1 MNFISLGGKAVL
13 NLDSVASVTWE
24 GKGRQ
29 LVAIVKFLVP
39 SSKGQGDKGQL
50 AYERF
55 TGDAAHAL
63 QQLLERESSAVG
75 VQDTN
80 RMTSGTVPVASRTN
94 NRITPESLDMLVS
107 GRVKKKAWYYVKV
120 KVRGY
125 LLAMVNMKGS
135 CSMRTFDAETGRFL
149 GKQYAHGDYQDQFAR
164 YLKEAKELTVDRQPN
179 LDIECRDQLPQ
190 SVLSYL
196 KGQLPVEP

>member
-13 NLDSVASVTWE
+13 NLDSVASVSWE

-50 AYERF
+50 VYERF
-55 TGDAAHAL
+55 TGDAAHSL
-63 QQLLERESSAVG
+63 QRLLACESGAVG
-75 VQDTN
+75 VPDAQSI
-80 RMTSGTVPVASRTN
+80 TSVTTPVTSRTKN
-94 NRITPESLDMLVS
+94 PTPPDSLDMLVS
-107 GRVKKKAWYYVKV
+107 GRAKKKAWYYVRV
-120 KVRGY
+120 NDRGY

-135 CSMRTFDAETGRFL
+135 CSMRTFDVETGRFL
-149 GKQYAHGDYQDQFAR
+149 GKQYAHGDYQEQFAR
-164 YLKEAKELTVDRQPN
+164 YLQGAKEIAVDRQPN
-179 LDIECRDQLPQ
+179 LERECREQLPQ
-190 SVLSYL
+190 IVLSYL